1 MRRLFLPILLLVAAL
16 GGYYYYTI
24 NKANVPD
31 ILADE
36 YLRIPTGANMES
48 LEILLESGG
57 YVLDIE
63 SFKSRAES
71 QNYKTPRAGRFK
83 IKPNWSN
90 KELIT
95 HLQRGEQAAVKVVL
109 NNEKTPQQIAA
120 KVAKVLESDSL
131 TFLNGFNDEALLDS
145 LGMKRQTLMCYFI
158 PNTYEM
164 YWNTDS
170 KKLLERMSK
179 EFKKYWNE
187 ARTEKAKALN
197 MTPEQAMTMASIVEG
212 ESNKADERPRVAG
225 AYINRLVMGMRLQ
238 ADPTVQY
245 ALMDIEKTN
254 MFRRLKYADYLTPH
268 PYNTYV
274 NDGLP
279 PGPVCMPSPSSIEA
293 VLNPEKHNYIFFC
306 AKPDFSGYHNFAETY
321 EQHNVN
327 VKLYQDWLRTQK

>member
-1 MRRLFLPILLLVAAL
+1 M
-16 GGYYYYTI
+16 
-24 NKANVPD
+24 
-31 ILADE
+31 
-36 YLRIPTGANMES
+36 
-48 LEILLESGG
+48 
-57 YVLDIE
+57 
-63 SFKSRAES
+63 
-71 QNYKTPRAGRFK
+71 
-83 IKPNWSN
+83 
-90 KELIT
+90 
-95 HLQRGEQAAVKVVL
+95 

-145 LGMKRQTLMCYFI
+145 LGMKKQTLMCYFI

-164 YWNTDS
+164 YWNTDA

-187 ARTEKAKALN
+187 ARTEKAKAMN

-254 MFRRLKYADYLTPH
+254 MFRRLKYSDYLTPH

-293 VLNPEKHNYIFFC
+293 VLNPEKHNYVFFC
-306 AKPDFSGYHNFAETY
+306 AKPDLSGYHNFAETY